1 MMGFKP
7 YSYLIFLLSDSS
19 WDMIDFAERLKL
31 KFSAP
36 NIRIEATDQ
45 VTIMTIDSWSFRIYY
60 NQDPSVV
67 EESAEIA
74 QEYAVD
80 HVDQER
86 ITACSRR
93 LETSGDADPDMDYFN
108 DVMIFLEWV
117 EKEYQAAVFD
127 GQEGFL

>member
-1 MMGFKP
+1 MGFKP
-7 YSYLIFLLSDSS
+7 YSYLIFLLSDTS
-19 WDMIDFAERLKL
+19 WDRSAFAERLKL

-86 ITACSRR
+86 IAACSRR

-117 EKEYQAAVFD
+117 EKEYQVAVYD

>member
-1 MMGFKP
+1 MGFKP
-7 YSYLIFLLSDSS
+7 FTYLIFLLSDTS
-19 WDMIDFAERLKL
+19 WDRSAFAERLKL

-36 NIRIEATDQ
+36 NTRIEVTDQ
-45 VTIMTIDSWSFRIYY
+45 VTILTIDSWNFRIYY
-60 NQDPSVV
+60 NEGPTVV

-74 QEYAVD
+74 QAYAVD

-86 ITACSRR
+86 ISACSRR

-117 EKEYQAAVFD
+117 ENEYQVAVFD